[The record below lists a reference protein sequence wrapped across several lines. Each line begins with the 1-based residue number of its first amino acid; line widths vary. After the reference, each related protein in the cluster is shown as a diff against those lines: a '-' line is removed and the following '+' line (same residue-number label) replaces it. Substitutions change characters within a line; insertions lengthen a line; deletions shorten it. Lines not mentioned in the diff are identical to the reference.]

1 MLLGILDI
9 EGINLHYGTVQVLW
23 DVSLRLEEGEAVAL
37 VGANAAGKTSLMRT
51 VSGMMRPSGGK
62 VLLFGEDVTG
72 RDPADIVRRGLSHV
86 PQGRFLFPQMT
97 VMENIEMG
105 AAYLPGAWK
114 EKESTMGWVI
124 GLFPRLG
131 ERLAQKA
138 GTLSGGEQQMLA
150 IGRALMSRPKIL
162 LVDEPCLGL
171 APIMVKAV
179 FDALKEIRN
188 QGIALLLVEQNVW
201 KSLKFS
207 ERGYVMEN
215 GRIVHRGASGHLLAD
230 DKIRRAYLGL

>member
-1 MLLGILDI
+1 LSILDI
-9 EGINLHYGTVQVLW
+9 KGINLHYGLVQVLW
-23 DVSLRLEEGEAVAL
+23 DVSLRLEEGESVAL
-37 VGANAAGKTSLMRT
+37 VGANAAGKTSLMRA

-86 PQGRFLFPQMT
+86 PQGRFLFPHLT
-97 VMENIEMG
+97 VLENIELG
-105 AAYLPGAWK
+105 AAYIPGAWK
-114 EKESTMGWVI
+114 ERDSTMHWVT

-131 ERLAQKA
+131 ERLTQKA

-150 IGRALMSRPKIL
+150 IARALMSRPKIL

-171 APIMVKAV
+171 APIMVIAV
-179 FDALKEIRN
+179 FDVLREIRN

-215 GRIVHRGASGHLLAD
+215 GRIVHRGASEDLLAD